1 MLAKEMGFGVK
12 SLFNATFSAAAAT
25 SPPPP
30 VGTIGA
36 APSTT
41 LESGNDGCSDVT
53 VGSGNGTCGPTNFGG
68 DCNSDPKG
76 AWDANKENIKTL
88 EQCVAKA
95 KPCAMADFVSFSNV
109 PGNADCAPNR

>member
-1 MLAKEMGFGVK
+1 MQP
-12 SLFNATFSAAAAT
+12 SQQR
-25 SPPPP
+25 PPPARLRLSAQSVQQP
-30 VGTIGA
+30 RLL
-36 APSTT
+36 S
-41 LESGNDGCSDVT
+41 ESGNDGCSDVT
-53 VGSGNGTCGPTNFGG
+53 LDSGNGTCGPTNFGG